1 MKVHFC
7 VDLCGDDVFEN
18 LFFPLKCGRAFLPSM
33 NTGCWHSVF
42 YQYPERMCVKLSG
55 SLLQMTVPPDEG
67 SNLKISEINRDLMIW
82 KNDIWVCRP
91 VPLRESI
98 PVRLSSGQE
107 FPLFLSL
114 LLPISYIHLKMA
126 YQRFL
131 IIFCVTSM
139 VKVVHFKYRV
149 LSSNS
154 IREGFEQPFG
164 LSTTYYSIYH
174 VYIPY

>member
-1 MKVHFC
+1 M
-7 VDLCGDDVFEN
+7 
-18 LFFPLKCGRAFLPSM
+18 
-33 NTGCWHSVF
+33 
-42 YQYPERMCVKLSG
+42 
-55 SLLQMTVPPDEG
+55 
-67 SNLKISEINRDLMIW
+67 
-82 KNDIWVCRP
+82 
-91 VPLRESI
+91 PLRESI
-98 PVRLSSGQE
+98 PVRLLAGQE

-164 LSTTYYSIYH
+164 VNHILQHLSCIYPLLD
-174 VYIPY
+174 YLEMCN